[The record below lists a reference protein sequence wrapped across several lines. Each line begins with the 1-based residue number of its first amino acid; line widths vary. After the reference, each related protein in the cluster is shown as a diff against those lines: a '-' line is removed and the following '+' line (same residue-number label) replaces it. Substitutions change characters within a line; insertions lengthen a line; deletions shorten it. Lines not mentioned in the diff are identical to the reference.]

1 MSGLEIRQLQTTPPK
16 IVLVYEYER
25 APYLGFA
32 PNDLSREQREEAVEN
47 VTRWLRE
54 AHPGHVELLLQILE
68 LIERGET
75 ATPAD

>member
-1 MSGLEIRQLQTTPPK
+1 MNGPEVRQLGTPPPK

-32 PNDLSREQREEAVEN
+32 PDDLGREQRVEAVEN

-54 AHPGHVELLLQILE
+54 AHPGHAELLLQILD
-68 LIERGET
+68 LIERDE
-75 ATPAD
+75 